1 MGELRVLFFASARQA
16 TGCAEATVVCE
27 REGICQAVFWER
39 LLANYPSLASL
50 RGSVRVAKNCEYLAG
65 DEDFRP
71 GDEAALI
78 PPVSGG

>member
-16 TGCAEATVVCE
+16 AGCAEATLACE
-27 REGICQAVFWER
+27 SEGICEAVFWER
-39 LLANYPSLASL
+39 LLANFPALALL
-50 RGSVRVAKNCEYLAG
+50 RDSVRVAKNCEYLLAG
-65 DEDFRP
+65 EDFHP

>member
-16 TGCAEATVVCE
+16 TGCDEATVACE
-27 REGICQAVFWER
+27 AEGIGEAVFWER
-39 LLANYPSLASL
+39 LLASYPPLALL
-50 RGSVRVAKNCEYLAG
+50 RGSVRVARNCEYLAAG
-65 DEDFRP
+65 EHFRP

>member
-16 TGCAEATVVCE
+16 AGCADATVACE
-27 REGICQAVFWER
+27 TEGICEAVFWER

-50 RGSVRVAKNCEYLAG
+50 RSSVRVAKNCEYLAAG
-65 DEDFRP
+65 EYFRP